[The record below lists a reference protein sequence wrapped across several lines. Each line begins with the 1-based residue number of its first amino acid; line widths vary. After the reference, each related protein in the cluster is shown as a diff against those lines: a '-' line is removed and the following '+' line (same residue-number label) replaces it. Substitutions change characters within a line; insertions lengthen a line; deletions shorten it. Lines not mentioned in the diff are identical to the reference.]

1 MYDCHVKF
9 CVKNII
15 YIRKRELL
23 KLKEE
28 KYDYDLR
35 TLS

>member
-1 MYDCHVKF
+1 MCDCHVKF
-9 CVKNII
+9 CVKIII
-15 YIRKRELL
+15 YRRKRELL
-23 KLKEE
+23 KLKDE